1 MSLLKLLLC
10 LLAWLPQPVL
20 AAAGLD
26 AGTQQLV
33 LDRHIAIL
41 EDPGGKLSLEEVKA
55 RDADFQPVNKSGRF
69 SLGYSKSH
77 WWLRVEVASAADTPR
92 HWRLHVAYPPLDS
105 IEAWLPQGDGW
116 ATYHTGDRQPFANRP
131 TPNIDHVFPLTLEAG
146 KTSTLYLRIASSGS
160 LTAPMTIFSESAY
173 ESHSNTTYLLEALY
187 FGTLLA
193 LGVYNLLL
201 YFSVRDRT
209 YLLYVIFVLGMALGQ
224 AGQAGLASQ
233 YLWPD
238 WPLIANYAFPLGF
251 ALCGL
256 FAVCFTRAFL
266 DTRRELPKLDRLL
279 VSLAWTFGAGALLA
293 LADYSLGARIL
304 SAVGVLFSALTVW
317 VGLLSWRRGNP
328 SARIFLLA
336 WVLLLISAAAMGLCT
351 LDLVPTNILTLYGM
365 QIGSALEML
374 LLSFALAD
382 RINHTRRE
390 KLAAQAEALAA
401 ERRLREMLEDNERR
415 LEARV
420 AERTQALEAA
430 NQRLQENEE
439 RFRYMAQHD
448 PLTGLA
454 NRVLLYDRLEHL
466 LHRSRRNDASFAV
479 LMLDLNGFK
488 QVNDTYGHAAGDAL
502 LVEIAGRLQKRIRA
516 SDTVARIG
524 GDEFAFLLE
533 PTTGGEEA
541 QRVGDSLLAELRQ
554 PITLENGTIV
564 SVGGSMGIALWPRDG
579 DNAEALL
586 HAADQAMYRAKES
599 GSAAYSD

>member
-1 MSLLKLLLC
+1 MQLLKYLLC
-10 LLAWLPQPVL
+10 LLACLPLPAL
-20 AAAGLD
+20 AAAELD
-26 AGTQQLV
+26 ARTQQLA

-41 EDPGGKLSLEEVKA
+41 EDPGGKLTLDEVRA
-55 RDADFQPVNKSGRF
+55 RSADFRQVEKSGRF
-69 SLGYSKSH
+69 SLGYSESH
-77 WWLRVEVASAADTPR
+77 WWLRVEITTAPEAAR
-92 HWRLHVAYPPLDS
+92 HWRLNIAYPPLDS
-105 IEAWLPQGDGW
+105 IEAWLPQGDSW
-116 ATYHTGDRQPFANRP
+116 ASYQSGDRQPFTQRP
-131 TPNIDHVFPLTLEAG
+131 TPNINHVFPLTLEAG

-160 LTAPMTIFSESAY
+160 LTVPMTVLSESAY
-173 ESHSNTTYLLEALY
+173 ETYSSTTYLLEALY
-187 FGTLLA
+187 FGTLMA
-193 LGVYNLLL
+193 LGLYNLLL

-224 AGQAGLASQ
+224 AGQTGLAAQ

-238 WPLIANYAFPLGF
+238 WPLLANYAFPLGF

-256 FAVCFTRAFL
+256 FAACFTRAFL
-266 DTRRELPKLDRLL
+266 DTPRELPKLNRLL
-279 VSLAWTFGAGALLA
+279 VWLAWAFAAGALLT
-293 LADYSLGARIL
+293 LADYSLGARVL
-304 SAVGVLFSALTVW
+304 SVIGVVFSGLAVW
-317 VGLLSWRRGNP
+317 VGLISWRRGNP

-336 WVLLLISAAAMGLCT
+336 WVLLLISAAAMGLRT
-351 LDLVPTNILTLYGM
+351 LDLIPTNIFTLYGM
-365 QIGSALEML
+365 QLGSALEML

-401 ERRLREMLEDNERR
+401 ERQLREMLENNERR

-430 NQRLQENEE
+430 NQQLQENEE

-524 GDEFAFLLE
+524 GDEFAILLE
-533 PTTGGEEA
+533 PTTGTEEA
-541 QRVGDSLLAELRQ
+541 HRVGDSLLDELRH
-554 PITLENGTIV
+554 PISLDDGAIV

-579 DNAEALL
+579 DTAEALL
-586 HAADQAMYRAKES
+586 HAADQAMYRAKENGNAS
-599 GSAAYSD
+599 YSS